1 MSVNLE
7 NPPPPEKLII
17 GTRGSP
23 LALWQASKVV
33 SEIARIGCAID
44 VEVKVIKTSG
54 DWQPEHG
61 ERALNADAG
70 GKALFAKELEEA
82 LLAGAIDVAVHSMK
96 DMETRLPEGLVI
108 PFMLPRAD
116 VRDVFLSPHYA
127 SLSDMP
133 AGASIGTTSARRAAY
148 VAARYPNLSVL
159 PLRGNVRTRIEK
171 MEAGVVGATF
181 LAYAGLERLDMLDEV
196 RSIMNVDEM
205 LPAVGQ
211 GAIGVEMRSEDQE
224 KLAFIGQLSCA
235 ETFLCV
241 SAERALLRGLGG
253 SCHTPVGVYAVLDG
267 KDLWVRA
274 EVLTPNGGTV
284 WRVEE
289 RQAVYNIQAAETLGL
304 AMGRQLKAIV
314 PEGVL

>member
-1 MSVNLE
+1 M
-7 NPPPPEKLII
+7 
-17 GTRGSP
+17 
-23 LALWQASKVV
+23 WQASKVV
-33 SEIARIGCAID
+33 SEIARIGYVID
-44 VEVKVIKTSG
+44 VEVKVVKTSG
-54 DWQPEHG
+54 DWQPEYG

-82 LLAGAIDVAVHSMK
+82 LLAGAIDIAVHSMK

-116 VRDVFLSPHYA
+116 VRDVFLSLRYA
-127 SLSDMP
+127 SLSEMP
-133 AGASIGTTSARRAAY
+133 SGASVGTTSARRAAY
-148 VAARYPNLSVL
+148 IASSYPNLTVL

-171 MEAGVVGATF
+171 MEAGVVDATF
-181 LAYAGLERLDMLDEV
+181 LAYAGLERLGMLDEV
-196 RSIMNVDEM
+196 RKVMDVTDI

-211 GAIGVEMRSEDQE
+211 GAIGIEMRTDDQD
-224 KLAFIGQLSCA
+224 LMSFIGQFSCA

-253 SCHTPVGVYAVLDG
+253 SCHTAVGVYAVLDG

-274 EVLTPNGGTV
+274 EVLPPGGGDA

-289 RQAVYNIQAAETLGL
+289 RRAVYNIQAAETLGL
-304 AMGRQLKAIV
+304 AMGRQLKSIV
-314 PEGVL
+314 PSGVL